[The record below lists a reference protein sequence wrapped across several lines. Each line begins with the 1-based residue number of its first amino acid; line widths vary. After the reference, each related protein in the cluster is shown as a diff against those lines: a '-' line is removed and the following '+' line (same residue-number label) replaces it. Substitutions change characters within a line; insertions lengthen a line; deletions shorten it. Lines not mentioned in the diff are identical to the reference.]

1 VYERKDA
8 FYRKA
13 KAAGMRSRAAF
24 KLEDLDRR
32 LFREGDRVIDLG
44 CWPGGWLQVASRR
57 VGARGRVVGVDKKA
71 LAPLALPN
79 VAVLQGDVAAEATIE
94 ALRHALGAPADVLLS
109 DLSPELSGI
118 RDRDEARASE
128 LVRLALRIAERLL
141 RAGGNI
147 LVKVF
152 MNSEYRALVEEAKA
166 RFADVAVT
174 RAEASRKGSAE
185 LYLIG
190 KGFAPV
196 RAATS

>member
-13 KAAGMRSRAAF
+13 KAAGLRSRAAF

-32 LFREGDRVIDLG
+32 LFRDGDRVVDLG
-44 CWPGGWLQVASRR
+44 CWPGGWLQIASRR
-57 VGARGRVVGVDKKA
+57 VGARGRVVGVDKKP

-79 VAVLQGDVAAEATIE
+79 VTVLQADVAAEGTID
-94 ALRHALGAPADVLLS
+94 ALRHALGAHADVLLS

-118 RDRDEARASE
+118 RDRDETRASE
-128 LVRLALRIAERLL
+128 LVRLALRVAERLL
-141 RAGGNI
+141 RPGGSM

-152 MNSEYRALVEEAKA
+152 MNSDYRSIVDEAKS
-166 RFADVAVT
+166 RFADVTVT
-174 RAEASRKGSAE
+174 RSGSSRKGSAE

-190 KGFAPV
+190 KDFTP
-196 RAATS
+196 RDAATS